1 MEKTLKTF
9 LANLRP
15 RDTRELARDHITRL
29 ELDAARN
36 LVTLHV
42 DKRYAFNAIVSQEH
56 IEQIVAAVKRTF
68 GTDCSTTV
76 KLDSARSL
84 PEREKAVPHAIH
96 YR

>member
-9 LANLRP
+9 LAGLRP
-15 RDTRELARDHITRL
+15 RDTRELAHDHITRL
-29 ELDAARN
+29 ELDPDRKR
-36 LVTLHV
+36 VTLHV
-42 DKRYAFNAIVSQEH
+42 DKRYAFNAIVSQDH
-56 IEQIVAAVKRTF
+56 IKQIVAGIKRTF
-68 GTDCSTTV
+68 GADCSTTV

>member
-15 RDTRELARDHITRL
+15 KDTRELAHDHITRL
-29 ELDAARN
+29 ELDPARK
-36 LVTLHV
+36 LATLHV

-56 IEQIVAAVKRTF
+56 IQHVVAGVKRAF
-68 GTDCSTTV
+68 GPDCSTTV